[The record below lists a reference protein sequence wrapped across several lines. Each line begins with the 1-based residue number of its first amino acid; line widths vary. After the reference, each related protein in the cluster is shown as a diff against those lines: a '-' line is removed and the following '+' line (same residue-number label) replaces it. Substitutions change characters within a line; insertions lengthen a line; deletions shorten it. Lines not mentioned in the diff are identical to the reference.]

1 MAKRVVNESSLTSVA
16 DAIRDKS
23 GTTSSLV
30 FPEGFISAIGS
41 ITPGEGGIT
50 PNGTINITTNGI
62 HDVTSFAS
70 ANVNVPT
77 SGGDIVNG
85 DDIEVGNLS
94 ELHAWSK
101 YTIGGT
107 IIEEPVTDVQLFW
120 KMASSSATFE
130 IDYADSYEIV
140 DNAISLVNPTTIT
153 LGSDTASRNA
163 IKGKYVKRGG
173 VYYIPSDARVA
184 YGNYTTNKTIEV
196 DKATKITYTAADGDF
211 VCLVVSEDSNAYP
224 QNGEQDGYK
233 YVYNGTLDSG
243 SCDHTAV
250 TQATPTITVNAT
262 TGVITASSTQSA
274 GLVSAGTKSATKQ
287 ITHTNLTAA
296 NIKSGVSIFGITGS
310 YSGSG
315 GSGVELPTFTRPPA
329 TEANVVSGKQF
340 IDESGN
346 LRTGSMGLLGFGG
359 IVDANEDVEIAENDD
374 GSKTLVVGGY
384 TKNTETNRVE
394 PETPIIVTLTD
405 THEAMSVFGN
415 ATEDDVRAGK
425 TFTSAAGFVKTGRA
439 TMGSGSTE
447 LPKLDGAYVWQK
459 CTVDNGWNYTTED
472 LGTTAPS
479 GVSGTGKRSFTI
491 TEDGYFELSAE
502 TAALGGYYSI
512 SGSNGKSIYSSTW
525 HYASSGSYYTYSKL
539 TLTNSKEDTKGQP
552 VSCVTSDSENAYPD
566 NGVSNGYWYVKLV
579 AVDAA

>member
-85 DDIEVGNLS
+85 DDIEVDSLS

-163 IKGKYVKRGG
+163 IKGKYVKCGN

-196 DKATKITYTAADGDF
+196 DKATKITHTAADGDF

-224 QNGEQDGYK
+224 QNGERGGFKYVYNGTLDSKSAVLKTLDVTPSASGQEFNPPAGYDGFSKVTVAGDADLVASNIKKGVSIFDVTGTYEGELSGTVEPTLQHKPITPSASNQVVMPDTGYDGFSHVTVLGDADLVSGNIKKGVNIFGVAGSYEGTGGTIVNEDIEIGSLSELHAWSKYTTANGSVVETQLTNHVIAGDYDGDNHMVDYADTYSIVNGEISLDNPSSANMYGVFDEHPVKGKYIYSRYQNAYYYVPADAVFTHGSDSNGTAIKATKVTLLTYQGATGTTEEFVSIVVSDDINAYPQNGEQDGYK
-233 YVYNGTLDSG
+233 YVYNGTLG
-243 SCDHTAV
+243 
-250 TQATPTITVNAT
+250 
-262 TGVITASSTQSA
+262 
-274 GLVSAGTKSATKQ
+274 
-287 ITHTNLTAA
+287 
-296 NIKSGVSIFGITGS
+296 
-310 YSGSG
+310 GSG
-315 GSGVELPTFTRPPA
+315 GGFTVTDDGA
-329 TEANVVSGKQF
+329 GNVTITSSAITDNNGNVV
-340 IDESGN
+340 
-346 LRTGSMGLLGFGG
+346 
-359 IVDANEDVEIAENDD
+359 IA
-374 GSKTLVVGGY
+374 
-384 TKNTETNRVE
+384 
-394 PETPIIVTLTD
+394 
-405 THEAMSVFGN
+405 
-415 ATEDDVRAGK
+415 
-425 TFTSAAGFVKTGRA
+425 
-439 TMGSGSTE
+439 
-447 LPKLDGAYVWQK
+447 
-459 CTVDNGWNYTTED
+459 
-472 LGTTAPS
+472 
-479 GVSGTGKRSFTI
+479 
-491 TEDGYFELSAE
+491 
-502 TAALGGYYSI
+502 
-512 SGSNGKSIYSSTW
+512 
-525 HYASSGSYYTYSKL
+525 
-539 TLTNSKEDTKGQP
+539 
-552 VSCVTSDSENAYPD
+552 
-566 NGVSNGYWYVKLV
+566 
-579 AVDAA
+579 

>member
-120 KMASSSATFE
+120 KMPSSSATFE

-163 IKGKYVKRGG
+163 IKGKYVKRGD

-262 TGVITASSTQSA
+262 TGVITATSTQTA

-315 GSGVELPTFTRPPA
+315 GSGVELPALAKPADEASVVKGMDFIGADGTAKTGTMPPL
-329 TEANVVSGKQF
+329 F
-340 IDESGN
+340 
-346 LRTGSMGLLGFGG
+346 LGG
-359 IVDANEDVEIAENDD
+359 ISEAGEDSLIEEDSD
-374 GSKTLVVGGY
+374 GRKSIWLSGRTINSKTSYVYPGY
-384 TKNTETNRVE
+384 DIAVYMYETDE
-394 PETPIIVTLTD
+394 K
-405 THEAMSVFGN
+405 MSMFGD

-439 TMGSGSTE
+439 AIGSGSTE

-479 GVSGTGKRSFTI
+479 GVSGTGKQSFTI
-491 TEDGYFELSAE
+491 TEDGYFELSTEA
-502 TAALGGYYSI
+502 AALGGYYSV
-512 SGSNGKSIYSSTW
+512 SGSNGKSIYYSTW

>member
-153 LGSDTASRNA
+153 LGSNTASRNA
-163 IKGKYVKRGG
+163 IKGKYVKRGD

-224 QNGEQDGYK
+224 QNGEQGGFK
-233 YVYNGTLDSG
+233 YVYNGTLDS
-243 SCDHTAV
+243 
-250 TQATPTITVNAT
+250 
-262 TGVITASSTQSA
+262 
-274 GLVSAGTKSATKQ
+274 KSAVLKTLDVTPSASGQEFNPPAGYDGFSKV
-287 ITHTNLTAA
+287 TVAGDADLVAG
-296 NIKSGVSIFGITGS
+296 NIKNGVEIFGVTGS
-310 YSGSG
+310 YVGTDGTVLPTLTAPGTAGDLANGKQLIDANGNVVTGTVKDSRAWYGTYGAEPEIYTSGEYKYVMLKLKPSEPTMVRDT
-315 GSGVELPTFTRPPA
+315 VELC
-329 TEANVVSGKQF
+329 ANVSK
-340 IDESGN
+340 
-346 LRTGSMGLLGFGG
+346 FG
-359 IVDANEDVEIAENDD
+359 DATAGDVV
-374 GSKTLVVGGY
+374 K
-384 TKNTETNRVE
+384 
-394 PETPIIVTLTD
+394 
-405 THEAMSVFGN
+405 
-415 ATEDDVRAGK
+415 GK
-425 TFTSAAGFVKTGRA
+425 TFTSKDGLKVVG
-439 TMGSGSTE
+439 TMAPGSGGGFTVTD
-447 LPKLDGAYVWQK
+447 DGAGNV
-459 CTVDNGWNYTTED
+459 
-472 LGTTAPS
+472 
-479 GVSGTGKRSFTI
+479 TI
-491 TEDGYFELSAE
+491 TSSAI
-502 TAALGGYYSI
+502 TDN
-512 SGSNGKSIYSSTW
+512 NGNVVI
-525 HYASSGSYYTYSKL
+525 A
-539 TLTNSKEDTKGQP
+539 
-552 VSCVTSDSENAYPD
+552 
-566 NGVSNGYWYVKLV
+566 
-579 AVDAA
+579 